1 MLIWKQAWK
10 LQLNTSEIISKFV
23 NPNKSYVVLVT
34 VFCGFLPYRTL
45 VQGELIGYPANQ
57 WAWVIFNHWFKFFRR
72 EESLRDVNIFY
83 PFSKDLGFTDG
94 YLTQGIIYTIFKSLI
109 NSNEFAL
116 ALVNISMNISLSF
129 AFMYLSKLLFINNL
143 TRIAYIFVVMNS
155 YSLTY
160 TFGGAQGSGY
170 ALIAWLVILIQK
182 SFSKQTKLQHRKYY
196 FALGLIL
203 FPLSALTIWYG
214 AFFFITIGSLTIILY
229 FFSSTKSCTSGYF
242 VNEIKVF
249 IKSLVVRLGLVFSLA
264 LWVLWSYIYVPVK
277 DLPKRSWN
285 EVVDF
290 LPNFIDFF
298 NTSGMGSNPLDF
310 ITIVFSNKGQN
321 NDGFTFFLFI
331 FTVILLLLFRFGNW
345 KAQIWNIEKS
355 VMISGIIWYLTIVL
369 IKDDWA
375 IYKIF
380 WDFIPGV
387 NSIRDPHR
395 PILFYSI
402 FLIGLLFRLSELY
415 LIKKRD
421 FRSKLLIFIMIFIV
435 AVEQYRDE
443 IPSFKINDY
452 LVSNKSYL
460 GLDYSKCSSITVF
473 REGSG
478 WWRDQ
483 IDGMVLGSVL
493 GIPTT
498 NGYSG
503 GLPPGYPEIDDK
515 YPNAFANYITWIVDN
530 KIVKSSCIL
539 DKYGLQEINSENFY
553 QPLDIVEG
561 IDLTER
567 FEKMTWNWIINKNA
581 SFTVSYF
588 GQNLTSKYLIFEL
601 ENPKCLVNQNLDL
614 YLGEDFIGN
623 ISFENSQ
630 NFEIPIAIRSGAS
643 VNVRLLN
650 LKSSCSSKP
659 DPRELFV
666 KLKYVRI
673 I

>member
-1 MLIWKQAWK
+1 MLISKQAWK
-10 LQLNTSEIISKFV
+10 LQLNTSKIINNFV
-23 NPNKSYVVLVT
+23 NPNKLYVLIVT

-45 VQGELIGYPANQ
+45 LQGELIGYPANQ
-57 WAWVIFNHWFKFFRR
+57 WAWVIYNHWFKFFRR

-83 PFSKDLGFTDG
+83 PFSEDLGFTDG
-94 YLTQGIIYTIFKSLI
+94 FLTQGILYSIFRSII
-109 NSNEFAL
+109 NSNEVAL
-116 ALVNISMNISLSF
+116 SLVNITMNISLSF
-129 AFMYLSKLLFINNL
+129 AFMYISKLLFRSNL
-143 TRIAYIFVVMNS
+143 TRIIYIFTVMNS
-155 YSLTY
+155 YSLIY

-170 ALIAWLVILIQK
+170 ALIAWLIILIQK
-182 SFSKQTKLQHRKYY
+182 SFSKQTKSQHRKYY

-203 FPLSALTIWYG
+203 LPLSALTVWYG
-214 AFFFITIGSLTIILY
+214 AFFFITIGALITFLY
-229 FFSSTKSCTSGYF
+229 FLSNNNSYTIVYF
-242 VNEIKVF
+242 ISYIRF
-249 IKSLVVRLGLVFSLA
+249 LIKSFVVRLSLGLSLV
-264 LWVLWSYIYVPVK
+264 LWVLWFYIYIPVK

-298 NTSGMGSNPLDF
+298 NTSGMGPNPLDF

-331 FTVILLLLFRFGNW
+331 FTVILLLLFRFGNG

-355 VMISGIIWYLTIVL
+355 IMISGIVWYLTIVL

-380 WDFIPGV
+380 WEIIPGV
-387 NSIRDPHR
+387 KSIRDPHR

-421 FRSKLLIFIMIFIV
+421 VRSKLLIFIMILIV

-443 IPSFKINDY
+443 IPSFKTNDY
-452 LVSNKSYL
+452 LISNKSYL
-460 GLDYSKCSSITVF
+460 GLDYSNCSSITVF

-515 YPNAFANYITWIVDN
+515 YPNTFANYVTWIVDN
-530 KIVKSSCIL
+530 EIVKSSCIL
-539 DKYGLQEINSENFY
+539 DKYGLQEINSENYY

-567 FEKMTWNWIINKNA
+567 FENKTWNWIINQDA
-581 SFTVSYF
+581 SFNASYF
-588 GQNLTSKYLIFEL
+588 GQNPNSKYLIFEL
-601 ENPKCLVNQNLDL
+601 ENPECLVNQNLDL

-623 ISFENSQ
+623 IRFENSQ
-630 NFEIPIAIRSGAS
+630 KFEIPVNMQSGES
-643 VNVRLLN
+643 VNVRLMN
-650 LKSSCSSKP
+650 LKSSCNSKP

-666 KLKYVRI
+666 KVKYVKI